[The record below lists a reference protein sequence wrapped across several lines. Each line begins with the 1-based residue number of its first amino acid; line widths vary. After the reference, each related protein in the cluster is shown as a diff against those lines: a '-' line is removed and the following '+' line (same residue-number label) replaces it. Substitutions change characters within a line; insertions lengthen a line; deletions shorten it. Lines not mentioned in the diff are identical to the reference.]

1 MDILLSTK
9 GGDITAR
16 RVVEDFAAA
25 YRQSL
30 LNRTASD
37 HSGSAETV
45 FEETYAAVETAI
57 TTHRNLLKNMNR
69 LIEKV
74 AAATPDLL
82 KELTGAFYSELY
94 RHFGHFSSAP
104 AFYQL
109 SMAFLHQ
116 LSATI
121 ITHAKDQLG
130 LLAHHLPEITLIAIG
145 PAGRCEYSPFC
156 PLQLLLVHR
165 EVSESQ
171 LQTISLFCH
180 TLHTGFEETGLFIDP
195 IVTPH
200 NPNWRGT
207 LIQWKQRCEDGL
219 RPRADEEL
227 INLCRLVDQYPLHP
241 VEGFA
246 TELKKISTDALNGSR
261 PAQANLIERMK
272 SLSNGLGLM
281 GRLKLERSGSGSGQ
295 FRLLDHG
302 LLPLSAALS
311 ALALIKESAAISSCE
326 RIHDLL
332 KRRELDVELAERMMT
347 TWHSLHG
354 LRLRREQSFQ
364 IEHHTNQPLFLDPNE
379 LTFEQ
384 RQSLE
389 KSLESVAIIQR
400 HVEIIFFGMRE

>member
-9 GGDITAR
+9 GGDITTR
-16 RVVEDFAAA
+16 RAVEDFAAE

-30 LNRTASD
+30 LDRAVSD
-37 HSGSAETV
+37 SRGGSESV
-45 FEETYAAVETAI
+45 FAVTLAAVENTI
-57 TTHRNLLKNMNR
+57 VTHQNLLKNLLS

-74 AAATPDLL
+74 AAASPGSL
-82 KELTGAFYSELY
+82 KEITGAFYSELY

-109 SMAFLHQ
+109 SMDFLYR

-121 ITHAKDQLG
+121 ITQTTDQLG
-130 LLAHHLPEITLIAIG
+130 LFARHLPEMTLIAIG

-156 PLQLLLVHR
+156 PLQLLLVHG
-165 EVSESQ
+165 EVADSQ
-171 LQTISLFCH
+171 LQTIDLFCH
-180 TLHTGFEETGLFIDP
+180 ALHSGFEETGLFIDP
-195 IVTPH
+195 AVTPRSTI
-200 NPNWRGT
+200 WRGT
-207 LIQWKQRCEDGL
+207 LIQWQQRCGNGL
-219 RPRADEEL
+219 RPQADEEL
-227 INLCRLVDQYPLHP
+227 INLCRLVDQNPLHP
-241 VEGFA
+241 AEGFA
-246 TELKKISTDALNGSR
+246 IELKKISTAALSKNR

-281 GRLKLERSGSGSGQ
+281 GRLKLERSGRGQGQ

-311 ALALIKESAAISSCE
+311 ALALIKGSVAVSSCE

-364 IEHHTNQPLFLDPNE
+364 IQHHTDETLFLNPNE
-379 LTFEQ
+379 LTAEQ

-389 KSLESVAIIQR
+389 KTLESVAIIQR
-400 HVEIIFFGMRE
+400 HVEIVFSGMRE

>member
-1 MDILLSTK
+1 MDIFLSTK

-16 RVVEDFAAA
+16 RAVEDFAAN

-30 LNRTASD
+30 LDRAVSD
-37 HSGSAETV
+37 KRGNSETV
-45 FEETYAAVETAI
+45 FMETLAAIENTIA
-57 TTHRNLLKNMNR
+57 THQNLLNSLNS

-74 AAATPDLL
+74 ATATDNSL
-82 KELTGAFYSELY
+82 KKLTGAFYTELY
-94 RHFGHFSSAP
+94 HHFGHFSSAP

-109 SMAFLHQ
+109 SMTFLHQ

-121 ITHAKDQLG
+121 IAQAKDQLG
-130 LLAHHLPEITLIAIG
+130 PFASQLPEMTLIAIG

-156 PLQLLLVHR
+156 PLQLLLVHG
-165 EVSESQ
+165 EVTESQ
-171 LQTISLFCH
+171 LQTVNQFCN

-195 IVTPH
+195 VVTPR
-200 NPNWRGT
+200 NTIWRGT
-207 LIQWKQRCEDGL
+207 LIQWQQRCEDGL

-227 INLCRLVDQYPLHP
+227 INICRLVDQYPLYP
-241 VEGFA
+241 AEGFA
-246 TELKKISTDALNGSR
+246 MDLKKISTAALSGNR
-261 PAQANLIERMK
+261 TAQANLIERMK

-281 GRLKLERSGSGSGQ
+281 GRLKLDHSGSGRGQ

-347 TWHSLHG
+347 TWHGLHG
-354 LRLRREQSFQ
+354 LRLKREQSFQ
-364 IEHHTNQPLFLDPNE
+364 IDNHTNHTLFLNPNE
-379 LTFEQ
+379 LTAEQ

-389 KSLESVAIIQR
+389 KALESVAIIQR
-400 HVEIIFFGMRE
+400 HVEIIFSGMRE

>member
-16 RVVEDFAAA
+16 RAVESFTAA
-25 YRQSL
+25 YRHSL
-30 LNRTASD
+30 LDRAVSD
-37 HSGSAETV
+37 GNGSDETV
-45 FEETYAAVETAI
+45 FMEACAAVKTAI
-57 TTHRNLLKNMNR
+57 TTHQNLLKSMNS
-69 LIEKV
+69 LIAKV
-74 AAATPDLL
+74 ATAPPGVL

-94 RHFGHFSSAP
+94 RHFRHFSSAP

-121 ITHAKDQLG
+121 IAHATDQLG
-130 LLAHHLPEITLIAIG
+130 LFARHLPEMTLIAIG

-156 PLQLLLVHR
+156 PLQLLLVHG
-165 EVSESQ
+165 EVTESQ
-171 LQTISLFCH
+171 LQTINLFCH
-180 TLHTGFEETGLFIDP
+180 TLHSGFEETGLFIDP
-195 IVTPH
+195 AVTPR
-200 NPNWRGT
+200 NAIWRGT
-207 LIQWKQRCEDGL
+207 LTEWHQRCEEGL
-219 RPRADEEL
+219 RPQANEEL
-227 INLCRLVDQYPLHP
+227 INLCRLIDQYPLNP
-241 VEGFA
+241 VEEGA
-246 TELKKISTDALNGSR
+246 LELKKISTAALNGSR

-281 GRLKLERSGSGSGQ
+281 GGLKLERSGSGRGQ

-311 ALALIKESAAISSCE
+311 ALALIKGSTAVSNCE

-332 KRRELDVELAERMMT
+332 QRRELDVELAERMMT

-364 IEHHTNQPLFLDPNE
+364 IKDHINQPLFLNPNE
-379 LTFEQ
+379 LTAEQ

-400 HVEIIFFGMRE
+400 HVEIIFSGMRE

>member
-1 MDILLSTK
+1 MDIFLSTN
-9 GGDITAR
+9 GGDITSR
-16 RVVEDFAAA
+16 RAVENFAAA

-30 LNRTASD
+30 LDQAALD
-37 HSGSAETV
+37 QSGSAETV
-45 FEETYAAVETAI
+45 FMKTCAAVENAI
-57 TTHRNLLKNMNR
+57 TTHQNLRKNLDS

-74 AAATPDLL
+74 ATATPDLL

-109 SMAFLHQ
+109 SMVFLHQ

-130 LLAHHLPEITLIAIG
+130 LFARHLPEMTLIAIG
-145 PAGRCEYSPFC
+145 PGGRCEYSPFC
-156 PLQLLLVHR
+156 PLQLLLVHG
-165 EVSESQ
+165 EVADSQ
-171 LQTISLFCH
+171 LQTINLFCH
-180 TLHTGFEETGLFIDP
+180 ALHTGFEETGLFIDP
-195 IVTPH
+195 VVTPR
-200 NPNWRGT
+200 NAIWRGT
-207 LIQWKQRCEDGL
+207 LSQWQQRCEDGL
-219 RPRADEEL
+219 HPRADEEL

-241 VEGFA
+241 VESFA
-246 TELKKISTDALNGSR
+246 TELKKISTAALSRSR
-261 PAQANLIERMK
+261 PAQANLVERMK

-281 GRLKLERSGSGSGQ
+281 GRLKLDRRGSGEGQ

-311 ALALIKESAAISSCE
+311 ALALIRESTSVSSCE

-332 KRRELDVELAERMMT
+332 KRRELDVEMAERMMT

-354 LRLRREQSFQ
+354 LRLRREQSFH
-364 IEHHTNQPLFLDPNE
+364 IEHHVNEPLFLNPNE
-379 LTFEQ
+379 LTVEQ

-389 KSLESVAIIQR
+389 KALESVAIIQR
-400 HVEIIFFGMRE
+400 HVEIIFSGMRE

>member
-16 RVVEDFAAA
+16 RAVEDFAAE
-25 YRQSL
+25 YRQAL
-30 LNRTASD
+30 LDLAVSD
-37 HSGSAETV
+37 GKGRSENVFMETL
-45 FEETYAAVETAI
+45 AAVENTI
-57 TTHRNLLKNMNR
+57 TTHQNLLKSLNS

-74 AAATPDLL
+74 ATATPGSL
-82 KELTGAFYSELY
+82 KELTGAFYSVLY

-109 SMAFLHQ
+109 SMDFLHR

-121 ITHAKDQLG
+121 IAQATNQLG
-130 LLAHHLPEITLIAIG
+130 LFARHLPEMTLIAIG

-156 PLQLLLVHR
+156 PLQLLLVHG
-165 EVSESQ
+165 EVAESQ
-171 LQTISLFCH
+171 LQTIDLFCH
-180 TLHTGFEETGLFIDP
+180 ALHTGFEETGLFIDP
-195 IVTPH
+195 EVTPR
-200 NPNWRGT
+200 NTIWRGT
-207 LIQWKQRCEDGL
+207 LIQWQQRCEDGL
-219 RPRADEEL
+219 RPQANEEL

-241 VEGFA
+241 IEGFA
-246 TELKKISTDALNGSR
+246 IELKKISTNALHGSR

-281 GRLKLERSGSGSGQ
+281 GRLKLERSGSGQGQ

-311 ALALIKESAAISSCE
+311 ALALIQESTAVSSCE

-364 IEHHTNQPLFLDPNE
+364 IEHHTNEPLFLNPNE
-379 LTFEQ
+379 LTAEQ

-400 HVEIIFFGMRE
+400 HVEIIFSGMRE